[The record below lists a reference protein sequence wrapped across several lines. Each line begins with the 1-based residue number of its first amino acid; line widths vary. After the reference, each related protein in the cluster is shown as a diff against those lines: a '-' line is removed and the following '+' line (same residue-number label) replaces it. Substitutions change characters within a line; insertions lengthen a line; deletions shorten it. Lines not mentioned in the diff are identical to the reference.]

1 MSVKL
6 GQNNFESNVLK
17 EEKAVLVDFYS
28 DSCVPCKRLSP
39 ILAELEEIYADKI
52 VVGKVN
58 TVFEQELVSEYE
70 IMSLPTVLFFKQG
83 KVKGRLIGKIEKED
97 LVQEIENNI

>member
-6 GQNNFESNVLK
+6 VQNNFESNVLK
-17 EEKAVLVDFYS
+17 EEKIVLVDFYS
-28 DSCVPCKRLSP
+28 DSCIPCKRLSP

-58 TVFEQELVSEYE
+58 ILFEQELVSEYE
-70 IMSLPTVLFFKQG
+70 IMSLPTVLVFKQG
-83 KVKGRLIGKIEKED
+83 KVKERLVGKIEKED